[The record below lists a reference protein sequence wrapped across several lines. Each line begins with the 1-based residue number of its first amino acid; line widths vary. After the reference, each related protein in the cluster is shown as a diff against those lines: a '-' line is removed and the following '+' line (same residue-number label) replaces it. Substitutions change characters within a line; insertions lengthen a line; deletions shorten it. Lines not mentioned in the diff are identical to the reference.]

1 MDSFTVLS
9 DGTQHTAVIAA
20 ALAGQMRPGDAVV
33 LKGGLATGK
42 TTFVTAVASALGA
55 ADRVTSPTFT
65 LAHFYSSPAGPIL
78 HIDAYRLSG
87 RREYRDLGL
96 DDYVGE
102 SVTLVEWGDKIAG
115 EFPCH
120 LLIEL
125 SHDGDDPAR
134 RLFTFSSGCHRW
146 APALRTLRAA
156 LLADTK
162 VT

>member
-1 MDSFTVLS
+1 MDTFTVLS
-9 DGTQHTAVIAA
+9 TGTGQTGAIAA
-20 ALAGQMRPGDAVV
+20 ALAGQLRPGDAVV

-42 TTFVTAVASALGA
+42 TAFVTAVASALGS

-96 DDYVGE
+96 EDYVEE
-102 SVTLVEWGDKIAG
+102 SVTLVEWGDRIAG

-125 SHDGDDPAR
+125 SCEGDAPTT
-134 RLFTFSSGCHRW
+134 RLLTFSSECSRW
-146 APALRTLRAA
+146 APALRTLRAG
-156 LLADTK
+156 LLAEAK